1 VESFGRAFLRAG
13 ARAAVASLWEVE
25 DAATAEFMR
34 QFYHH
39 LSQGE
44 GKAEALRAAKLRLL
58 GSGSRLAHPAHW
70 AAFVLYGDGAAPAVR
85 GQPWAPVA
93 FTFAFVILVLGLLW
107 RR

>member
-1 VESFGRAFLRAG
+1 
-13 ARAAVASLWEVE
+13 VASLWEVE

-39 LSQGE
+39 LSRGE

-58 GSGSRLAHPAHW
+58 NSGSRLAHPGHW
-70 AAFVLYGDGAAPAVR
+70 AAFVLYGDGGPPAVR
-85 GQPWAPVA
+85 GQPWAALAVA
-93 FTFAFVILVLGLLW
+93 CAFVILLFGLLW